1 MNFDNS
7 GKASIVSIGQI
18 NIGGKEIA
26 PTPYNPEDLP
36 ILPTRN
42 LVLFPEVT
50 LPISLGRE
58 NSLRTAK
65 LAEERH
71 IPIGILCQN
80 RPETEAP
87 ALPEDFYSFGVIAD
101 VIKVIDL
108 PDGSHTAIVHARE
121 KFEVIDSGTG
131 ISLPEA
137 ELSAHV
143 KPIKDISPRSSDKE
157 FEVLTG
163 EIKQL
168 TLEIIESNQNTAEDF
183 IFNIKHTNDAE
194 LLINLI
200 ATHLPI
206 ESENKIKL
214 LSQKRIKSRAFLLL
228 TELHVAKQLAQ
239 LSQSIQQRTHANIT
253 DQQRT
258 TFLQHQLESIKRE
271 LYGDLDETDKLLE
284 RGRKVPFPDYA
295 YKTFVKEVDKLG
307 RLNPQS
313 PDYAVQYSYLDTL
326 LSLPWLKY
334 DQENQD
340 LAKAREILNNDHYGL
355 DKVKE
360 RILEQLAVI
369 MNNSEGKAPI
379 LCLVGAPG
387 VGKTS
392 LGESIARAM
401 NRKYQRISLGGL
413 HDEAELRG
421 HRRTYIGAMSGRI
434 IESIKRAG
442 TSNPILLLDEI
453 DKMNRDYKGD
463 PSAALLEI
471 LDPEQNCHFHDNFID
486 IDYDLSKVLFIAT
499 ANTLSTLSQPL
510 LDRLEIIDISGY
522 LEEEKIEIAKRHL
535 IPKLL
540 KDNLLTEENLNFT
553 DEALISI
560 IENYTAESGVRQLE
574 KKIATIIR
582 KIILRKMSG
591 EEYEKTITSQIV
603 KDYLGVA
610 LYSREK
616 YEGNEYPGVV
626 TGLAWTANGG
636 EILFIETSLS
646 TGKGEKL
653 TLTGNLGD
661 VMKESAVIALEYV
674 KAHAATFGIDTSL
687 FEKYNVHIHVPEG
700 AVPKDGP
707 SAGITITTSIVSA
720 FRQCK
725 VKPYLAMTGEM
736 TLRGKVLP
744 VGGIKEKMLAAK
756 RAGIKEII
764 LSRENQKN
772 VEDIPETYRKNLT
785 FHFVDNIEEVISL
798 AVTNEIAKNALTL

>member
-1 MNFDNS
+1 MNFDNQ

-18 NIGGKEIA
+18 NLGGKEIA
-26 PTPYNPEDLP
+26 PIPYEPNDLP

-80 RPETEAP
+80 KPDIEVP
-87 ALPEDFYSFGVIAD
+87 VLPEDFYSYGVVAD

-121 KFEVIDSGTG
+121 KFEVIDMGARMT
-131 ISLPEA
+131 LPEA
-137 ELSAHV
+137 EISAVV
-143 KPIKDISPRSSDKE
+143 KPIKDINPRIGDKE
-157 FEVLTG
+157 FEVLTN

-168 TLEIIESNQNTAEDF
+168 TLEIIEANQNAAEDF
-183 IFNIKHTNDAE
+183 IFNIKHTEDSE

-200 ATHLPI
+200 ATHLPM
-206 ESENKIKL
+206 ESASKIKIL
-214 LSQKRIKSRAFLLL
+214 AQKRIKSRAFLLL
-228 TELHVAKQLAQ
+228 TELHVAKQLSQ
-239 LSQSIQQRTHANIT
+239 LSQSIQQRTHVNLT

-271 LYGDLDETDKLLE
+271 LYGDIDEADKLLE
-284 RGRKVPFPDYA
+284 RGKKVPFPDYA
-295 YKTFVKEVDKLG
+295 YKTFVKEVEKLG

-334 DQENQD
+334 DQENRD
-340 LAKAREILNNDHYGL
+340 FAKAREILNNEHYGL

-369 MNNSEGKAPI
+369 MNNNEGKAPI

-401 NRKYQRISLGGL
+401 NRKYQRVSLGGL

-421 HRRTYIGAMSGRI
+421 HRRTYIGAMPGRI

-510 LDRLEIIDISGY
+510 LDRMEIIDISGY
-522 LEEEKIEIAKRHL
+522 LMEEKIEIAKQHL

-540 KDNLLTEENLNFT
+540 KENLLTEENIHFT
-553 DEALISI
+553 DGAISTI

-574 KKIATIIR
+574 KKIASIIR

-591 EEYEKTITSQIV
+591 EDYSKTITPEVV
-603 KDYLGVA
+603 KDFLGVA
-610 LYSREK
+610 LYSRDK
-616 YEGNEYPGVV
+616 YEGNDYPGVV

-646 TGKGEKL
+646 KGKGEKL

-674 KAHAATFGIDTSL
+674 KAHASTFNIDSSL

-720 FRQCK
+720 FKQCK
-725 VKPYLAMTGEM
+725 VKPFVAMTGEM

-764 LSRENQKN
+764 LSRENEKN
-772 VEDIPETYRKNLT
+772 VEDIPERYREGLT
-785 FHFVDNIEEVISL
+785 FHFVDNIEQVISL
-798 AVTNEIAKNALTL
+798 AVTDETPRNALTL